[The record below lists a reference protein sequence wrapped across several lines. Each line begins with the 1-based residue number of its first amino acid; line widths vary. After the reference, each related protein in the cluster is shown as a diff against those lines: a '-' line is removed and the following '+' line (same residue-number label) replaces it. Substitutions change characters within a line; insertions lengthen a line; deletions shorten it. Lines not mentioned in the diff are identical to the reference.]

1 MRVAIVTGASG
12 GIGSAVSL
20 KLASEGYAVA
30 VCYCRSESAAVSV
43 SEKIRSS
50 GGVAL
55 PICLDLSDEN
65 SVAEAYGRI
74 VSQLGVPEVLV
85 NNGGT
90 AHIGLFTAMSASD
103 IVRIINTDLLGAMLL
118 SRLASANMVRRH
130 KGRIVNIASVW
141 GEVGASC
148 ETVYSAAKAG
158 MIGFTKAL
166 GKELAPSGITV
177 NCISPGLIDTKMN
190 SLLTDE
196 DIQELLDD
204 IPAGR
209 MGSPEEV
216 AALAAFLCSENAS
229 YITSQ
234 VIRIDGGWC

>member
-1 MRVAIVTGASG
+1 
-12 GIGSAVSL
+12 
-20 KLASEGYAVA
+20 
-30 VCYCRSESAAVSV
+30 
-43 SEKIRSS
+43 
-50 GGVAL
+50 
-55 PICLDLSDEN
+55 
-65 SVAEAYGRI
+65 
-74 VSQLGVPEVLV
+74 
-85 NNGGT
+85 
-90 AHIGLFTAMSASD
+90 
-103 IVRIINTDLLGAMLL
+103 MLL
-118 SRLASANMVRRH
+118 SRIASADMVRRH